1 MNFLEMFRPDFLL
14 HNALWGSIAVG
25 LFCPLIGVYFML
37 RRMVLL
43 GVALPQISAAGI
55 ALAFFAEGLGHQ
67 WAIHAGEESEKL
79 VALGGSILVTLT
91 ALAVFAVLERRRQ
104 GSSESRIGAAFAIA
118 YAAAILLVSA
128 NPFGKI
134 ELLQMLHGEI
144 VVVTSHDLHILLGV
158 FATLGAALGLFN
170 RQFILVSFDRDA
182 AQVMG
187 KNVLA
192 WDVGLFAIIGIA
204 MSVSVLIVGPMLT
217 FAYLI
222 IPPLAVRRFCSKI
235 RSFFILSALTGGI
248 SAALGFFVSYQM
260 DWPLGP
266 TEILVAS
273 LVLLA
278 SFLIKKLS
286 LILL

>member
-1 MNFLEMFRPDFLL
+1 MNFLEMFQTHFLL

-55 ALAFFAEGLGHQ
+55 ALAFYLQGMGLTWSPHP
-67 WAIHAGEESEKL
+67 GEANDKILALVGSVVLTL
-79 VALGGSILVTLT
+79 VAIA
-91 ALAVFAVLERRRQ
+91 ALAALERRRE
-104 GSSESRIGAAFAIA
+104 GTSESRIGATFAMA
-118 YAAAILLVSA
+118 YAASILLVSA

-144 VVVTSHDLHILLGV
+144 VVVTPRDLHILLGV
-158 FATLGAALGLFN
+158 FGVLGASLLLFN
-170 RQFILVSFDRDA
+170 RQFLLVSFDRDS

-192 WDVGLFAIIGIA
+192 WDALLFGMIGVALSI
-204 MSVSVLIVGPMLT
+204 SVLIVGPMLT

-222 IPPLAVRRFCSKI
+222 IPPLAARRFCSKI
-235 RSFFILSALTGGI
+235 HTFFILSALLGGL
-248 SAALGFFVSYQM
+248 SAVGGFYVSYRF

-266 TEILVAS
+266 TEIMAVS
-273 LVLLA
+273 IVLLGA
-278 SFLIKKLS
+278 FLSKKVS
-286 LILL
+286 S

>member
-1 MNFLEMFRPDFLL
+1 MNFFSIFETHFLL

-25 LFCPLIGVYFML
+25 LFCPVIGVYFML

-55 ALAFFAEGLGHQ
+55 ALAFFAQGMGLTWTLHP
-67 WAIHAGEESEKL
+67 GETNDKIL
-79 VALGGSILVTLT
+79 ALGGSVIVTL
-91 ALAVFAVLERRRQ
+91 LAIVVLTVLERRRQ
-104 GSSESRIGAAFAIA
+104 GSSESRIGAAFAMA
-118 YAAAILLVSA
+118 YAAAILLVST

-144 VVVTSHDLHILLGV
+144 IVVTPQDLHILLGV
-158 FATLGAALGLFN
+158 FAILGAALAVLN

-192 WDVGLFAIIGIA
+192 WDALLFGMIGIA
-204 MSVSVLIVGPMLT
+204 LSVSVLIVGPMLT

-222 IPPLAVRRFCSKI
+222 IPPLAGRRFCSRI
-235 RSFFILSALTGGI
+235 PTFFIFSSLSGGV
-248 SAALGFFVSYQM
+248 SAILGFYASYRY

-273 LVLLA
+273 LLLLG
-278 SFLIKKLS
+278 SFLIKKVS
-286 LILL
+286 LTRP